1 MRTLPLLST
10 LVAAHLAAAGPAW
23 ADPDDGLPPAS
34 PAAVTSV
41 TGLAVYPG
49 VLRLDDQ
56 ADRVGLVVQA
66 TLGDGT
72 TRDVTAEA
80 SLTVADAAVAAVES
94 GAVLAPR
101 ADGQTTLVVRHA
113 GQRREV
119 AVEVRGAARPRQVS
133 FGNDV
138 LPVITRAGCNTGSCH
153 GASRGKD
160 GFALSLFGYD
170 PAGDHHRITREQVG
184 RRINLALPE
193 ESLLLRKATGDVR
206 HTGGGLIDPGGRLH
220 RTLVAWLQAGAP
232 PDPPDLP
239 ALVGLELRPE
249 QTVLLVPAQ
258 GSPAEGSPAP
268 GQRLSVRAIYGDGAD
283 RDVTALTALG
293 SSDASVARVGDDG
306 VVVAGGRPGEAW
318 ITARFGDKVVAAQVL
333 VVPDDPGFTL
343 TEPDDHEVDR
353 LVNEKLRRLRLPPAP
368 PCDDATFLRRVTLD
382 LAGRLPTPAEVEAFV
397 ADADPGKRA
406 ALVDRLLADPAF
418 VRLWTMLWAEKLLV
432 RSDNRVS
439 PKAALGY
446 ARWLQERVAAGV
458 PLDALVRELLTA
470 TGGTLDTPPT
480 NYFHAEEDTK
490 QLAENTAQAFLGIRL
505 QCAQCHNHPFD
516 RWTQDDYYGFAA
528 FFARVGRKP
537 GGDPRE
543 RIVFN
548 RGGGELNHPVTGKP
562 AAPRF
567 LGGEAPDL
575 RGKERREA
583 LAAWIT
589 APDNPWFARNA
600 ANMVWAHLFGQ
611 GIVDE
616 PDDVRVSNPPS
627 NPALLDA
634 LAERLRA
641 SGYDVKGLVRHIATS
656 RAYQRATLGGH
667 DDDPGAERNL
677 ARAHVRRLRAEVL
690 LDAIAQATGAPL
702 ELRGLPKGAPAV
714 QIPDGATTNDFLTT
728 FGRSARESVCACE
741 VRTTPNLG
749 QALHLLNGDTVN
761 AKIRQGKVVP
771 GLLAEVKEPALVV
784 RGLYLRTLSRPP
796 TEAEV
801 AAALALL
808 PAGDP
813 TPALEDLLWAL
824 LNSREFLFNH

>member
-1 MRTLPLLST
+1 MRLPLLVS
-10 LVAAHLAAAGPAW
+10 LLAGLAAAGPVR
-23 ADPDDGLPPAS
+23 ADPDDGALPAS
-34 PAAVTSV
+34 PAPVTSA
-41 TGLAVYPG
+41 TGLAVYPD
-49 VLRLDDQ
+49 VLRLDDR
-56 ADRVGLVVQA
+56 ADRVGLVIQA
-66 TLGDGT
+66 TLADGT

-80 SLTVADAAVAAVES
+80 ALSVADAAVAAVES
-94 GAVLAPR
+94 GAVLAPV
-101 ADGQTTLVVRHA
+101 ADGETTLVVSHA

-119 AVEVRGAARPRQVS
+119 PVVVRGAARPRRPS

-138 LPVITRAGCNTGSCH
+138 LPVLTRAGCNAGACH

-170 PAGDHHRITREQVG
+170 PAGDHHRITREEVG

-193 ESLLLRKATGDVR
+193 ESLLLQKATGAVR
-206 HTGGGLIDPGGRLH
+206 HTGGGLIEPGGHLH
-220 RTLVAWLQAGAP
+220 RTLVAWLQAGAL
-232 PDPPDLP
+232 PDPADLP
-239 ALVGLELRPE
+239 ALTGLELRPA
-249 QTVLLVPAQ
+249 QTVLLVPA
-258 GSPAEGSPAP
+258 EGAP
-268 GQRLSVRAIYGDGAD
+268 PPSQRLSARALYGDGAD
-283 RDVTALTALG
+283 RDVTGLTALG
-293 SSDASVARVGDDG
+293 SSDASVARVDADG
-306 VVVAGGRPGEAW
+306 VVVAAGRPGEAW

-333 VVPDDPGFTL
+333 VVPDDAGFTL
-343 TEPDDHEVDR
+343 DEADDHEVDR
-353 LVNEKLRRLRLPPAP
+353 LVHEKLRRLRLPPAP

-382 LAGRLPTPAEVEAFV
+382 LAGRLPTPAEVEAFL
-397 ADADPGKRA
+397 ADGDAGKRA

-418 VRLWTMLWAEKLLV
+418 VRLWTLLWAEKLLV

-446 ARWLQERVAAGV
+446 ARWLQERIAAGV

-470 TGGTLDTPPT
+470 SGGTLDTPPT

-528 FFARVGRKP
+528 FFAQVGRKP

-543 RIVFN
+543 RLVFN

-567 LGGEAPDL
+567 LGGDAPDT
-575 RGKERREA
+575 RGKDRRQV
-583 LAAWIT
+583 LADWIT
-589 APDNPWFARNA
+589 AADNPWFARNA

-611 GIVDE
+611 GLVDE

-634 LAERLRA
+634 LAGRLRA
-641 SGYDVKGLVRHIATS
+641 SGYDVKDLVRHVVTS

-690 LDAIAQATGAPL
+690 LDAIAQATDVPH

-714 QIPDGATTNDFLTT
+714 QIPDGATTTEFLTT
-728 FGRSARESVCACE
+728 FGRSKRESVCACE
-741 VRTTPNLG
+741 VRTSPNLG

-761 AKIRQGKVVP
+761 GKIRQGKVVP
-771 GLLAEVKEPALVV
+771 RLLTELKEPAQVV
-784 RGLYLRTLSRPP
+784 RALYLRTLSRPP
-796 TEAEV
+796 TDAEV
-801 AAALALL
+801 EAALALL
-808 PAGDP
+808 PAGAP
-813 TPALEDLLWAL
+813 TPGLEDLFWAL